1 MAQNKNNIINF
12 KTAQDTKNAAQN
24 IIAKAQAVEGER
36 KGMFEQLL
44 SEVEKVNPA
53 LGGFDELAAL
63 LTLPDE
69 QFILI
74 SPIFLDELEKSFN
87 NIDDKLFL
95 AQAMNAAGT
104 KVEDMQEA
112 YTKLINSIDENF
124 GEFLTTPKRDFL
136 KRLLSITYNSIAD
149 VQGVTKRIVQVPI
162 ELTSENAQIPKYAHL
177 GDGAVDLY
185 SPADYTINP
194 GETII
199 IPCDIKVA
207 LPYGYAFLIH
217 PRSGTSA
224 KTKLRVANSVGLVD
238 SQYKGVIGVIIEN
251 IEPPIKDITYEFDD
265 NGRPVL
271 TSVLHG
277 QSYTI
282 SKGERFAQMRLV
294 EVPTANFFQV
304 ESVEG
309 IGDDRGGGFGSS
321 GTN

>member
-1 MAQNKNNIINF
+1 MAQNKIVSF
-12 KTAQDTKNAAQN
+12 EDAKKAAQTLVN
-24 IIAKAQAVEGER
+24 QSSEQIKEQNSI
-36 KGMFEQLL
+36 FEQLMK
-44 SEVEKVNPA
+44 EVEQINPA
-53 LGGFDELAAL
+53 LGGFEELATLLAL
-63 LTLPDE
+63 PE
-69 QFILI
+69 NSFALI
-74 SPIFLDELEKSFN
+74 GPVFLNELEKSLN
-87 NIDDKLFL
+87 NIEDKLVL
-95 AQAMNAAGT
+95 VQAMNLSGQ
-104 KVEDMQEA
+104 KLEDVRTIYLQIED
-112 YTKLINSIDENF
+112 KINS
-124 GEFLTTPKRDFL
+124 EFDGILSNQKKDFL
-136 KRLLSITYNSIAD
+136 KRLLFLTYNAIAEAE
-149 VQGVTKRIVQVPI
+149 GITKRIIQIPI
-162 ELTSENAQIPKYAHL
+162 ELTSENAQVPKYAHL
-177 GDGAVDLY
+177 GDGALDLY

-294 EVPTANFFQV
+294 EVPTASFFQV
-304 ESVEG
+304 DSVDG

>member
-1 MAQNKNNIINF
+1 MAQNNQKIITFNDAR
-12 KTAQDTKNAAQN
+12 KAAQN
-24 IIAKAQAVEGER
+24 INNAELQKQQEKQNA
-36 KGMFEQLL
+36 FETILGGI
-44 SEVEKVNPA
+44 EKINPS
-53 LGGFDELAAL
+53 LGGFDAFAML
-63 LTLPDE
+63 LSMPEE
-69 QFILI
+69 QFAILG
-74 SPIFLDELEKSFN
+74 PIFLDELEKGFN
-87 NIDDKLFL
+87 NVQDKIFI
-95 AQAMNAAGT
+95 AQAVNAAGQ
-104 KVEDMQEA
+104 KLEDIQA
-112 YTKLINSIDENF
+112 LYTQLINSVDEQF
-124 GEFLTTPKRDFL
+124 DTILSSQKRDFL
-136 KRLLSITYNSIAD
+136 KRVLSISYNSLAETE
-149 VQGVTKRIVQVPI
+149 GVIKRVVQVPI
-162 ELTSENAQIPKYAHL
+162 ELTSEDAKIPKYANL
-177 GDGAVDLY
+177 GDGALDLY

-224 KTKLRVANSVGLVD
+224 KTKLRIANSVGLVD
-238 SQYKGVIGVIIEN
+238 SQYKGVIGVIVEN

-265 NGRPVL
+265 KGRPIL

-294 EVPTANFFQV
+294 EVPTANFYQV
-304 ESVEG
+304 ETVSG

>member
-1 MAQNKNNIINF
+1 MAQNNKIIQFEDARKAARSIN
-12 KTAQDTKNAAQN
+12 QDSQNRIELKQNA
-24 IIAKAQAVEGER
+24 
-36 KGMFEQLL
+36 FEKIM
-44 SEVEKVNPA
+44 SEIQKVNPG
-53 LGGFDELAAL
+53 LGGFDELAML
-63 LTLPDE
+63 LSLPEE
-69 QFILI
+69 QFVLI
-74 SPIFLDELEKSFN
+74 APVFLDELEKSFN
-87 NIDDKLFL
+87 NVQDKIFI
-95 AQAMNAAGT
+95 AQAVNAAGQ
-104 KVEDMQEA
+104 KMEDIQE
-112 YTKLINSIDENF
+112 TFVNLFKSIDGQFAEV
-124 GEFLTTPKRDFL
+124 LSAQKRDFL
-136 KRLLSITYNSIAD
+136 KRMLSISYNSLAETE
-149 VQGVTKRIVQVPI
+149 GVIKRTVQVPI
-162 ELTSENAQIPKYAHL
+162 ELTSEDAQIPKYAHL

-194 GETII
+194 GETVI

-265 NGRPVL
+265 SGRPVL

>member
-1 MAQNKNNIINF
+1 MAQNNSNRIISFNDAEKSAQRVASQMQEA
-12 KTAQDTKNAAQN
+12 KTKR
-24 IIAKAQAVEGER
+24 EGV
-36 KGMFEQLL
+36 FVQLL
-44 SEVEKVNPA
+44 KEVEKVNPS
-53 LGGFDELAAL
+53 LGGFEEFAML
-63 LTLPDE
+63 LELPDE
-69 QFILI
+69 QFALI
-74 SPIFLDELEKSFN
+74 APVFLNELEKSIN

-95 AQAMNAAGT
+95 AQAMNASGT
-104 KVEDMQEA
+104 KIEDLQKVYA
-112 YTKLINSIDENF
+112 DLIEHVDNEFDGILSNS
-124 GEFLTTPKRDFL
+124 KKDFL
-136 KRLLSITYNSIAD
+136 KRMLATTYNSIAD
-149 VQGVTKRIVQVPI
+149 VQGVTKRIVQIPI

-194 GETII
+194 GETVI

-224 KTKLRVANSVGLVD
+224 KTKLRIANSVGLVD

-265 NGRPVL
+265 SGRPIL

-304 ESVEG
+304 ESVDG

>member
-1 MAQNKNNIINF
+1 MELTNKKINSVEDVK
-12 KTAQDTKNAAQN
+12 KTAQAVNQATQN
-24 IIAKAQAVEGER
+24 QTNKKQSA
-36 KGMFEQLL
+36 FETILGG
-44 SEVEKVNPA
+44 VEKINPN
-53 LGGFDELAAL
+53 LGGFDELAAML
-63 LTLPDE
+63 ALPDDR
-69 QFILI
+69 FAILA
-74 SPIFLDELEKSFN
+74 PIFLDELEKSFN
-87 NIDDKLFL
+87 NVQDKIFI
-95 AQAMNAAGT
+95 AQAVNAAGQ
-104 KVEDMQEA
+104 KLEDIQKLFFE
-112 YTKLINSIDENF
+112 LINSIDTQF
-124 GEFLTTPKRDFL
+124 AGILSAQKRDFL
-136 KRLLSITYNSIAD
+136 KRLLSISYNSLAETE
-149 VQGVTKRIVQVPI
+149 GVIKRVLQIPI

-194 GETII
+194 GETVI

-224 KTKLRVANSVGLVD
+224 KTKLRVANSVGLID

-251 IEPPIKDITYEFDD
+251 IDPPIKDLTYEFDE
-265 NGRPVL
+265 NGKPIL

-294 EVPTANFFQV
+294 EVPTANFYQV
-304 ESVEG
+304 ESVDG

-321 GTN
+321 GVK

>member
-1 MAQNKNNIINF
+1 MAQNKPIMF
-12 KTAQDTKNAAQN
+12 KSDAQKMAQN
-24 IIAKAQAVEGER
+24 IVQQQVEQQAHQKSVFEGL
-36 KGMFEQLL
+36 FENI
-44 SEVEKVNPA
+44 EKITPE
-53 LGGFDELAAL
+53 LGGMDEISVL

-69 QFILI
+69 QFIILA
-74 SPIFLDELEKSFN
+74 PIFLDELEKGLN
-87 NIDDKLFL
+87 NIDDKLFI
-95 AQAMNAAGT
+95 AQAVNASGA
-104 KVEDMQEA
+104 KLEDIAKTYSE
-112 YTKLINSIDENF
+112 LIAKIDE
-124 GEFLTTPKRDFL
+124 EMYEILSTPKRDFL
-136 KRLLSITYNSIAD
+136 KRMLSISFNSLAETEGI
-149 VQGVTKRIVQVPI
+149 TKRIVQVPI
-162 ELTSENAQIPKYAHL
+162 ELTSEDAQIPKYAHL

-185 SPADYTINP
+185 SPADYTIKP

-199 IPCDIKVA
+199 IPLDIKVA

-224 KTKLRVANSVGLVD
+224 KSKLRIANSIGLVD
-238 SQYKGVIGVIIEN
+238 SQYKGVIGVIVEN
-251 IEPPIKDITYEFDD
+251 IEPPIKDITYEFDKK
-265 NGRPVL
+265 GRPIL

-304 ESVEG
+304 ESVDG

>member
-1 MAQNKNNIINF
+1 MAQTIV
-12 KTAQDTKNAAQN
+12 QQ
-24 IIAKAQAVEGER
+24 QAEQQAHQKSVFEGL
-36 KGMFEQLL
+36 FE
-44 SEVEKVNPA
+44 SIEKITPE
-53 LGGFDELAAL
+53 LGGMDEISVL

-69 QFILI
+69 QFIILA
-74 SPIFLDELEKSFN
+74 PIFLDELEKGLN
-87 NIDDKLFL
+87 NIDDKLFI
-95 AQAMNAAGT
+95 AQAVNASGA
-104 KVEDMQEA
+104 KLEDIAKA
-112 YTKLINSIDENF
+112 YSELIAKIDE
-124 GEFLTTPKRDFL
+124 EMSEILSSPKRDFL
-136 KRLLSITYNSIAD
+136 KRMLSISYNSLAETEGI
-149 VQGVTKRIVQVPI
+149 TKRIVQVPI
-162 ELTSENAQIPKYAHL
+162 ELTSEDAQIPKYAHL

-185 SPADYTINP
+185 SPADYIIKP

-199 IPCDIKVA
+199 IPLDIKIA

-224 KTKLRVANSVGLVD
+224 KSKLRIANSIGLVD
-238 SQYKGVIGVIIEN
+238 SQYKGVIGVIVEN
-251 IEPPIKDITYEFDD
+251 IEPPIKDITYEFDKK
-265 NGRPVL
+265 GRPIL

-304 ESVEG
+304 ESVDG

>member
-1 MAQNKNNIINF
+1 MAQNNIISLNDAR
-12 KTAQDTKNAAQN
+12 KAAQN
-24 IIAKAQAVEGER
+24 VNQQSLDNQINKQSA
-36 KGMFEQLL
+36 FEVILNKMQ
-44 SEVEKVNPA
+44 EVNPS
-53 LGGFDELAAL
+53 LGGFDEMATL
-63 LTLPDE
+63 LTLPED
-69 QFILI
+69 QFTILA
-74 SPIFLDELEKSFN
+74 PIFLDELEKSYN
-87 NIDDKLFL
+87 NVQDKIFI
-95 AQAMNAAGT
+95 AQAVNASGQ
-104 KVEDMQEA
+104 KLEDIA
-112 YTKLINSIDENF
+112 KIFSNLIDSIDTQF
-124 GEFLTTPKRDFL
+124 TDLISAQKRDFL
-136 KRLLSITYNSIAD
+136 KRLLSISYNSLAETE
-149 VQGVTKRIVQVPI
+149 GVIKRIVQVPI
-162 ELTSENAQIPKYAHL
+162 ELTSENAKIPTYANL

-238 SQYKGVIGVIIEN
+238 SQYKGIIGVIIEN
-251 IEPPIKDITYEFDD
+251 IEPPIKDITYKFDE
-265 NGRPVL
+265 NGKPIL

-304 ESVEG
+304 ESVAG

-321 GTN
+321 GDK

>member
-1 MAQNKNNIINF
+1 MAQNNQKIITF
-12 KTAQDTKNAAQN
+12 EDARNAANKVIESSQQQIN
-24 IIAKAQAVEGER
+24 EQ
-36 KGMFEQLL
+36 KGMFEILM
-44 SEVEKVNPA
+44 SEISNINPQ
-53 LGGFDELAAL
+53 LGGFEEIAAL
-63 LTLPDE
+63 LALQEE
-69 QFILI
+69 QFVII
-74 SPIFLDELEKSFN
+74 APIFLDELQKSMN
-87 NIDDKLFL
+87 NIDDKLAL
-95 AQAMNAAGT
+95 IQAMNVSGT
-104 KVEDMQEA
+104 KLEELQRSYMELNDHIEA
-112 YTKLINSIDENF
+112 QFAQILSAN
-124 GEFLTTPKRDFL
+124 KRDFL
-136 KRLLSITYNSIAD
+136 KRMLAITYNCIAESE
-149 VQGVTKRIVQVPI
+149 GIARRIVNIPI
-162 ELTSENAQIPKYAHL
+162 ELTSENAQIPKYANL

-194 GETII
+194 GETVI

-238 SQYKGVIGVIIEN
+238 SQYKGVIGVIVEN

-265 NGRPVL
+265 KGRPIL

-277 QSYTI
+277 QSYSI

-304 ESVEG
+304 ESVAG

-321 GTN
+321 GDK

>member
-1 MAQNKNNIINF
+1 MAQNNQKIITFNDAR
-12 KTAQDTKNAAQN
+12 KAAQN
-24 IIAKAQAVEGER
+24 INNAELQKQQEKQNA
-36 KGMFEQLL
+36 FETILGGI
-44 SEVEKVNPA
+44 EKINPS
-53 LGGFDELAAL
+53 LGGFDEFAML
-63 LTLPDE
+63 LSMPEE
-69 QFILI
+69 QFAILG
-74 SPIFLDELEKSFN
+74 PIFLDELEKGFN
-87 NIDDKLFL
+87 NVQDKIFI
-95 AQAMNAAGT
+95 AQAVNAAGQ
-104 KVEDMQEA
+104 KLEDIQA
-112 YTKLINSIDENF
+112 LYTQLINSVDEQF
-124 GEFLTTPKRDFL
+124 DTILSSQKRDFL
-136 KRLLSITYNSIAD
+136 KRVLSISYNSLAETE
-149 VQGVTKRIVQVPI
+149 GVIKRVVQVPI
-162 ELTSENAQIPKYAHL
+162 ELTSEDAKIPKYANL
-177 GDGAVDLY
+177 GDGALDLY

-238 SQYKGVIGVIIEN
+238 SQYKGVIGVIVEN

-265 NGRPVL
+265 KGRPIL

-294 EVPTANFFQV
+294 EVPTANFYQV
-304 ESVEG
+304 ETVSG

>member
-1 MAQNKNNIINF
+1 MAQIIDF
-12 KTAQDTKNAAQN
+12 KTPE
-24 IIAKAQAVEGER
+24 AVQETVQSVSNKIQQEYEE
-36 KGMFEQLL
+36 KQSIFEKLL
-44 SEVEKVNPA
+44 KEIEKVNPP
-53 LGGFDELAAL
+53 LGNFEEFGAL
-63 LTLPDE
+63 LTLPE
-69 QFILI
+69 EHFAII
-74 SPIFLDELEKSFN
+74 APVFLNEMQKAIN
-87 NIDDKLFL
+87 NIDDKLL
-95 AQAMNAAGT
+95 LVQAMNLSGT
-104 KVEDMQEA
+104 KIEDLQKIYAQLIENIDIQFAEA
-112 YTKLINSIDENF
+112 IPPI
-124 GEFLTTPKRDFL
+124 KRDFL
-136 KRLLSITYNSIAD
+136 KQMLSMTYNCIAEAE
-149 VQGVTKRIVQVPI
+149 GIAKRVVNIPI

-265 NGRPVL
+265 SGRPVL

-294 EVPTANFFQV
+294 EVPTANFFKV
-304 ESVEG
+304 ERVG
-309 IGDDRGGGFGSS
+309 DIGEDRGGGFGSS
-321 GTN
+321 GKN

>member
-1 MAQNKNNIINF
+1 MAQVIDF
-12 KTAQDTKNAAQN
+12 KTPDAAQ
-24 IIAKAQAVEGER
+24 KAAQSMTNKIEQTAQER
-36 KGMFEQLL
+36 KSIFENLMK
-44 SEVEKVNPA
+44 EIEKVNPS
-53 LGGFDELAAL
+53 LGGFEELSAMLA
-63 LTLPDE
+63 LPDE
-69 QFILI
+69 HFVLI
-74 SPIFLDELEKSFN
+74 APFFLDEMQKSMN

-95 AQAMNAAGT
+95 VQAMNLNGT
-104 KVEDMQEA
+104 KLEDLRQA
-112 YTKLINSIDENF
+112 YAKLIENIDTQFAEI
-124 GEFLTTPKRDFL
+124 LSAPKRDFL
-136 KRLLSITYNSIAD
+136 KQMLSITYNCIAEAE
-149 VQGVTKRIVQVPI
+149 GIAKRVINIPI

-217 PRSGTSA
+217 PRSGISA
-224 KTKLRVANSVGLVD
+224 KTKLRVANSIGLVD
-238 SQYKGVIGVIIEN
+238 SQYKGVIGVIVEN

-265 NGRPVL
+265 NGRPIL

-277 QSYTI
+277 QSYSI

-304 ESVEG
+304 ESVDG

-321 GTN
+321 GKN

>member
-1 MAQNKNNIINF
+1 MGA
-12 KTAQDTKNAAQN
+12 AAQN
-24 IIAKAQAVEGER
+24 VAVER
-36 KGMFEQLL
+36 KSVFEKLL
-44 SEVEKVNPA
+44 AEVEKVNPA
-53 LGGFDELAAL
+53 MGDFRELAML

-74 SPIFLDELEKSFN
+74 APIFLEELEKSFN

-104 KVEDMQEA
+104 KVEDMQQA
-112 YTKLINSIDENF
+112 YAQLIGAIDEQF
-124 GEFLTTPKRDFL
+124 GDFLTIPKKDFL
-136 KRLLSITYNSIAD
+136 KRMLSISYNSIAD

-162 ELTSENAQIPKYAHL
+162 ELVSENAKIPTYANL

-185 SPADYTINP
+185 APADYTIKP
-194 GETII
+194 GETVV

-217 PRSGTSA
+217 PRSGLSA
-224 KTKLRVANSVGLVD
+224 KSKLRVANSIGLVD
-238 SQYKGVIGVIIEN
+238 SQYKGNIGVILEN
-251 IEPPIKDITYEFDD
+251 VEAPIQDITYEFDE
-265 NGRPVL
+265 NGRPVI
-271 TSVLHG
+271 TSILHG
-277 QSYTI
+277 KSYTI

-309 IGDDRGGGFGSS
+309 MGDDRGGGFGSS
-321 GTN
+321 GTH

>member
-1 MAQNKNNIINF
+1 MAQNKIINF
-12 KTAQDTKNAAQN
+12 EDAQKKAKN
-24 IIAKAQAVEGER
+24 ITERHEQAVQE
-36 KGMFEQLL
+36 KNSAFEVLL
-44 SEVEKVNPA
+44 NNVDKINPQ
-53 LGGFDELAAL
+53 LGGFDEFAML
-63 LTLPDE
+63 LSLPDE

-74 SPIFLDELEKSFN
+74 APIFLDELERSFN
-87 NIDDKLFL
+87 NVEDKLFM
-95 AQAMNAAGT
+95 AQAVHAAGSRM
-104 KVEDMQEA
+104 EDILGA
-112 YTKLINSIDENF
+112 YTNLIAQVDS
-124 GEFLTTPKRDFL
+124 EFSTILSAPKRDFL
-136 KRLLSITYNSIAD
+136 KRVLSASYNALAETE
-149 VQGVTKRIVQVPI
+149 GVTKRIVQVPI

-194 GETII
+194 GETVI

-265 NGRPVL
+265 SGRPIL

-277 QSYTI
+277 QTYTI

-304 ESVEG
+304 ESVDG

-321 GTN
+321 GTK